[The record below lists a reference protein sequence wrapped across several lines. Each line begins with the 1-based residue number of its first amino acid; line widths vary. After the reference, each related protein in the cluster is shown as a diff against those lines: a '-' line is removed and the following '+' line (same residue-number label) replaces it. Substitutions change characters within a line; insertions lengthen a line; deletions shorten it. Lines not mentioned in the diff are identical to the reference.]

1 MNSST
6 ISVLVRSSADSAAAS
21 VIEVLRDLVKRKLA
35 QSFFD
40 ISVEQPDSSQA
51 RFIGSHNLVSGV
63 EGCDVLDRLAT
74 FGTFG
79 ELRLVGLS
87 AFGNALGEVG
97 EKRVDFEIR
106 RFRSSLVQLL
116 GSQLR
121 VSDFRVGLRA
131 FGEEIP
137 TLPFFA
143 IDTNCNLM
151 VIPQDRKTDGGVAR
165 PILRDESAVIGHSF
179 ALHGATELASV
190 LGLWEAMATSPID
203 DFDPL
208 IAGTQIPKVRFSQSR
223 TRVLVGPPLPLSS
236 IARAEVDLPL
246 PVNFLPA
253 TSSETAVRG
262 LANSIYPNSL
272 VFSPDLMPDFT
283 SEAKSGAGALFVF
296 LGEMAK
302 TFVLLP
308 KIIVKGIGN
317 ELDDS
322 AARIH
327 QDLVGSDGWLR
338 IIGANSNT
346 GEAFKPDVDG
356 VIRSISEISNRELV
370 SPLGTK
376 DWSNLVNGFLGTIDG
391 DPDQRNLRLEA
402 FANDHILLVKRS
414 ALGSADTTF
423 GESVRK
429 FLVEVPFVSVEN
441 HGDENLNVES
451 DQVRE
456 SAEIV
461 DESKTEAADERTL
474 NSLSPTLLESINLHF
489 RREREKA
496 QSNIAQSIGLLKE
509 AFQSLHKVAENNI
522 SSAVAAT
529 GWIGFLSL
537 FFLICTCTPLR
548 EPLNFFPSS
557 FVRDATWTGFSGIF
571 IVAALLLLGIG
582 GKKSWQIRI
591 LITGGVVGTF
601 VALTLVFFDEI
612 REVIGVD
619 SRQPVVATILGLLT
633 AGLLVAA
640 IRKSSV
646 SDLPGQREIGR
657 LYTVAVSVYL
667 TAGLIFQQVMNRSLL
682 GQSESRTRILIAG
695 AIIASSVL
703 ISCVTVVAAVKFR
716 EKYRLRRSEKAIEW
730 LKSELEVSVDA
741 LRRLTAAQIQWAGTA
756 SALLRIASFPLGK
769 MESESVLDFSDLT
782 SDETILKFDVAELQL
797 NERGMAGLTARL
809 GRHFVEPGWL
819 KRQYEKIVRKFH
831 EQTAFRTGSH
841 VEDLFERRPESDP
854 MVFALDEV
862 LESRA
867 DSDRWRFGEQ
877 LFNGDFDSTLSEIP
891 DELSFDE
898 IYQSVLD
905 DKDSYSLGGVQ
916 FGEVGGRDFLCQ
928 VLPTQIAELPSNT
941 VTRTFT
947 GSDPARR
954 MQTCVWWPTEVAG
967 EVPALPAGVIVNS
980 SERVIS
986 KRFDD
991 AVILVGV
998 RVDISEP
1005 FGIHECVGAQIES
1018 ETPRNPKSTSN
1029 NDDF

>member
-1 MNSST
+1 MINST
-6 ISVLVRSSADSAAAS
+6 ISVLVRSSADLAAAS
-21 VIEVLRDLVKRKLA
+21 VTEVLRELVRRKLA
-35 QSFFD
+35 RSFFD
-40 ISVEQPDSSQA
+40 ISVDQSDSSQA
-51 RFIGSHNLVSGV
+51 RFVGSHNLVSGV
-63 EGCDVLDRLAT
+63 ESCDVLDRLAT
-74 FGTFG
+74 FGTFR

-87 AFGNALGEVG
+87 AFGGALGEVG
-97 EKRVDFEIR
+97 EKSVDFEIR

-121 VSDFRVGLRA
+121 VADFRIGIRA

-137 TLPFFA
+137 TMPFFA

-165 PILRDESAVIGHSF
+165 PILRDESANGGHSF

-190 LGLWEAMATSPID
+190 LGLWDAMANSPID
-203 DFDPL
+203 DFDPQV
-208 IAGTQIPKVRFSQSR
+208 AGTQIPKVRFSQSR

-253 TSSETAVRG
+253 TSSQTAIRG

-272 VFSPDLMPDFT
+272 VFSPDPMPDFT
-283 SEAKSGAGALFVF
+283 SEMEGGVRALFAF
-296 LGEMAK
+296 LGEMTK
-302 TFVLLP
+302 TFLLLP
-308 KIIVKGIGN
+308 KIIVKGIRD
-317 ELDDS
+317 ELDGS

-338 IIGANSNT
+338 IIGASSNI
-346 GEAFKPDVDG
+346 GVVLNPGVDE
-356 VIRSISEISNRELV
+356 VIKSISEISNRELV
-370 SPLGTK
+370 SPLGVK

-391 DPDQRNLRLEA
+391 DPDQRNLRLEV
-402 FANDHILLVKRS
+402 FGNDHVLLVNRS
-414 ALGSADTTF
+414 ALGLAEHTF
-423 GESVRK
+423 GESVEK
-429 FLVEVPFVSVEN
+429 FLSEVPIVSVGKSDDQNLSVEN
-441 HGDENLNVES
+441 
-451 DQVRE
+451 DQDSE

-461 DESKTEAADERTL
+461 DVSNSETAVERTL
-474 NSLSPTLLESINLHF
+474 RSFSPTLLESINSNF
-489 RREREKA
+489 KQEREKA
-496 QSNIAQSIGLLKE
+496 QSNVAQSIGLLKE
-509 AFQSLHKVAENNI
+509 AFQSLHKVAENNV

-548 EPLNFFPSS
+548 EALDFFPSS
-557 FVRDATWTGFSGIF
+557 SVRDATWTGFSGIF
-571 IVAALLLLGIG
+571 IVAALLLLGLG
-582 GKKSWQIRI
+582 GKRSWQIRI
-591 LITGGVVGTF
+591 LITGGVTGTF
-601 VALTLVFFDEI
+601 VALTLVFFGEI
-612 REVIGVD
+612 RDAIGVD
-619 SRQPVVATILGLLT
+619 SRQPVVATILGLVT
-633 AGLLVAA
+633 AGLLIAA
-640 IRKSSV
+640 IRKSLV
-646 SDLPGQREIGR
+646 SDMPGQREIGR
-657 LYTVAVSVYL
+657 LYTIVVSVYL
-667 TAGLIFQQVMNRSLL
+667 TAGLIFQQVMDNSFL
-682 GQSESRTRILIAG
+682 GRSESRTRILIAG
-695 AIIASSVL
+695 VIIASSVL

-716 EKYRLRRSEKAIEW
+716 EKYRLRRTEKAIEW

-741 LRRLTAAQIQWAGTA
+741 LRRLTAAQIQWAGTS
-756 SALLRIASFPLGK
+756 SALLRLASFPLGK
-769 MESESVLDFSDLT
+769 MDSESTLDFSDLT
-782 SDETILKFDVAELQL
+782 SDETILKFDVAELRL
-797 NERGMAGLTARL
+797 NERGMTGLTARL
-809 GRHFVEPGWL
+809 RRHFVEPGWL

-841 VEDLFERRPESDP
+841 VEDLLERRPESDP

-877 LFNGDFDSTLSEIP
+877 LFNGDFDSILSEIP

-916 FGEVGGRDFLCQ
+916 FGEVGARDFLGQ

-967 EVPALPAGVIVNS
+967 EVPVLPAGVIVNN

-991 AVILVGV
+991 AIILVGI
-998 RVDISEP
+998 RVDLSEP
-1005 FGIHECVGAQIES
+1005 FGIHECIGAQIES
-1018 ETPRNPKSTSN
+1018 KTPRNPQSASS
-1029 NDDF
+1029 DDF

>member
-1 MNSST
+1 MIRST
-6 ISVLVRSSADSAAAS
+6 VSVIVRSSADLVAAS
-21 VIEVLRDLVKRKLA
+21 VVEVLRDLVRRRLA

-40 ISVEQPDSSQA
+40 ISVEESVSSQA
-51 RFIGSHNLVSGV
+51 RFVGSHNLVTGS
-63 EGCDVLDRLAT
+63 EGCDVLDKLAT
-74 FGTFG
+74 FGTFR

-87 AFGNALGEVG
+87 AFGNALGEIG
-97 EKRVDFEIR
+97 EKRVDSEIR

-121 VSDFRVGLRA
+121 VSDFRIGLRA

-137 TLPFFA
+137 TMPFFA

-165 PILRDESAVIGHSF
+165 PILRDESTVGGHSF

-190 LGLWEAMATSPID
+190 LGLWEAMANSPID

-208 IAGTQIPKVRFSQSR
+208 VAGTQIPKIRFSQSR

-246 PVNFLPA
+246 PISFLPA
-253 TSSETAVRG
+253 TSTQAAVRG
-262 LANSIYPNSL
+262 LANSIYPSTL
-272 VFSPDLMPDFT
+272 IFSPDPMPDFT
-283 SEAKSGAGALFVF
+283 TEIKGGIGALFAF
-296 LGEMAK
+296 LSEMAK

-308 KIIVKGIGN
+308 KVIVKGIRN
-317 ELDDS
+317 ELDGS

-338 IIGANSNT
+338 IVGANS
-346 GEAFKPDVDG
+346 EAGGSLNPDVDE
-356 VIRSISEISNRELV
+356 VIRSISEVSDRELV
-370 SPLGTK
+370 SPLGIK

-391 DPDQRNLRLEA
+391 DPEQRNLRLEVLG
-402 FANDHILLVKRS
+402 NDHVLLVNRS
-414 ALGSADTTF
+414 ALGSADVTF
-423 GESVRK
+423 SESVRK
-429 FLVEVPFVSVEN
+429 SLSEVPFASEQVSGN
-441 HGDENLNVES
+441 QNLNPES
-451 DQVRE
+451 GQDEE
-456 SAEIV
+456 SGEIV
-461 DESKTEAADERTL
+461 KESNSDASEESTL
-474 NSLSPTLLESINLHF
+474 KSFSPTLLESINLLF
-489 RREREKA
+489 KRERKKA
-496 QSNIAQSIGLLKE
+496 HSNIGQSIGSLKE
-509 AFQSLHKVAENNI
+509 AFESLHKVAENNI
-522 SSAVAAT
+522 SSAVATT

-537 FFLICTCTPLR
+537 VFLICTCTPLR
-548 EPLNFFPSS
+548 EALDFFPSS
-557 FVRDATWTGFSGIF
+557 FVRDATWTGFSGLF

-582 GKKSWQIRI
+582 GKRSWQIRI

-601 VALTLVFFDEI
+601 IALTLVFFGKI
-612 REVIGVD
+612 RGAIGVD
-619 SRQPVVATILGLLT
+619 SRQPVVATILGLVT
-633 AGLLVAA
+633 AGLLIAA
-640 IRKSSV
+640 IRKSLV
-646 SDLPGQREIGR
+646 SDMPGQREIGR

-667 TAGLIFQQVMNRSLL
+667 TVGVIFQQVMETSFLGLSENRI
-682 GQSESRTRILIAG
+682 RILIAG

-730 LKSELEVSVDA
+730 LKSELELSVDA
-741 LRRLTAAQIQWAGTA
+741 LRRLTAAQIQWAGT
-756 SALLRIASFPLGK
+756 SSTLLRLASFPLGK

-809 GRHFVEPGWL
+809 RRHFVEPGWL

-831 EQTAFRTGSH
+831 EQTAFETGSH
-841 VEDLFERRPESDP
+841 IEDLLERRPESDP

-867 DSDRWRFGEQ
+867 DSNRWRFGEQ
-877 LFNGDFDSTLSEIP
+877 LFKGDFDSILSEIP

-916 FGEVGGRDFLCQ
+916 FGEVGARDFLFQ

-967 EVPALPAGVIVNS
+967 EVPALPAGVTVNN

-991 AVILVGV
+991 AVILVGI
-998 RVDISEP
+998 RVDLSEP

-1018 ETPRNPKSTSN
+1018 ETPRSSKSAS